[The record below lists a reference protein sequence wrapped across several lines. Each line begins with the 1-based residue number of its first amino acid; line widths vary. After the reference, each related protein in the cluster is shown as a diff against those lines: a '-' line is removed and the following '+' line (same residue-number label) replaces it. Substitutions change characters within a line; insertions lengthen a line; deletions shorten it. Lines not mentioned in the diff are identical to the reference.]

1 MKSNNMDNTSYLVG
15 MTTNELSSLAI
26 RSGQPAFRGKQLA
39 DWIYRKYA
47 AELSE
52 MTNLP
57 AAFKDTLN
65 EEMKL
70 HLGSIADV
78 LKSRDGTA
86 KYLISLDQGQAVE
99 TVLLPYKDRVSACV
113 STQVGCGV
121 GCRFC
126 ATGMHGLERNL
137 TAGEIVDQVL
147 ILGKESPKRISHVV
161 YMGMGEPL
169 FNYDNTIKSIHLLN
183 DEVGI
188 AMRHITV
195 STVGI
200 VPRIKM
206 LAKENLQ
213 ITLAISLHAPDD
225 ERRAKL
231 IPIADRFPLKD
242 LIPAC
247 KAYSED
253 TKRRITFEYMMLKD
267 VNDSISDAHELGK
280 LLRGIMANVNLIPYN
295 TVEGLPYEKPTS
307 DKIGIFK
314 SVLES
319 VGLIVVQ
326 RMEKGNSVSGACGQL
341 RYRKQ
346 TD

>member
-1 MKSNNMDNTSYLVG
+1 MRNMENKSYLVG
-15 MTTNELSSLAI
+15 LSTDELASLAVA
-26 RSGQPAFRGKQLA
+26 SGQPAFRGKQLA
-39 DWIYRKYA
+39 DWIYKKNA
-47 AELSE
+47 ADLYE

-57 AAFKDTLN
+57 AVFRDSLAEN
-65 EEMKL
+65 ANL
-70 HLGSIADV
+70 HYGSIGDV

-86 KYLISLDQGQAVE
+86 KYLINLDLGQSIE
-99 TVLLPYKDRVSACV
+99 TVLLPYRDRVSACV

-126 ATGMHGLERNL
+126 ATGIHGLERNL
-137 TAGEIVDQVL
+137 NAGEIVDQVL
-147 ILGKESPKRISHVV
+147 ILQNDSQKRVSHVV

-169 FNYDNTIKSIHLLN
+169 LNYDNVIKSIRLLN

-200 VPRIKM
+200 VPRIAM

-225 ERRAKL
+225 EIRGKL
-231 IPIADRFPLKD
+231 IPIASRFPLKD

-247 KAYSED
+247 KAYSES
-253 TKRRITFEYMMLKD
+253 TRRRITFEYMLIKD
-267 VNDSISDAHELGK
+267 VNDSIANAHELGK

-295 TVEGLPYEKPTS
+295 HVEGLPYDKPTRE
-307 DKIGIFK
+307 KIGVFK
-314 SVLES
+314 SILES
-319 VGLIVVQ
+319 VGLVVVQ

-341 RYRKQ
+341 RYRKLAE
-346 TD
+346 

>member
-1 MKSNNMDNTSYLVG
+1 MDKKSYLVG
-15 MTTNELSSLAI
+15 MTTDELTSLAI
-26 RSGQPAFRGKQLA
+26 KAGQPAFRGKQLA
-39 DWIYRKYA
+39 DWIYKKNA

-57 AAFKDTLN
+57 ATFRDTIA
-65 EEMKL
+65 EEMNL
-70 HLGSIADV
+70 HSGSVADL

-86 KYLISLDQGQAVE
+86 KYLINLDQGQSVE

-126 ATGMHGLERNL
+126 ATGIHGLERNL
-137 TAGEIVDQVL
+137 SAGEIVDQVL
-147 ILGKESPKRISHVV
+147 ILQKESQKRISHVV

-169 FNYDNTIKSIHLLN
+169 FNYDNTVKSIRLLN

-206 LAKENLQ
+206 LAKEDLQ
-213 ITLAISLHAPDD
+213 ITLAISLHSPDD
-225 ERRAKL
+225 ERRERL
-231 IPIADRFPLKD
+231 IPIASRFPLKD

-247 KAYSED
+247 KEYSES
-253 TKRRITFEYMMLKD
+253 TRRRITFEYMLLKD

-295 TVEGLPYEKPTS
+295 HVEGLPYEKPTS
-307 DKIGIFK
+307 EKIGIFK
-314 SVLES
+314 SVLEN
-319 VGLIVVQ
+319 VGLVVVQ
-326 RMEKGNSVSGACGQL
+326 RMEKGGSVAGACGQL
-341 RYRKQ
+341 RYRKP
-346 TD
+346 TE

>member
-1 MKSNNMDNTSYLVG
+1 MENKSYLVG
-15 MTTNELSSLAI
+15 MTTDELTSLAI
-26 RSGQPAFRGKQLA
+26 ELGQPAFRGKQLA
-39 DWIYRKYA
+39 DWIYKKSA
-47 AELSE
+47 AELSA
-52 MTNLP
+52 MMNLP
-57 AAFKDTLN
+57 AAFRENLIDNT
-65 EEMKL
+65 KL
-70 HLGSIADV
+70 HTGIVSDI

-86 KYLISLDQGQAVE
+86 KYLINLDQGQSVE

-126 ATGMHGLERNL
+126 ATGIHGLERNL
-137 TAGEIVDQVL
+137 NAGEIVDQVL
-147 ILGKESPKRISHVV
+147 ILQNESQKRISHVV

-169 FNYDNTIKSIHLLN
+169 FNYDNTLKSIRLLN

-200 VPRIKM
+200 VPRIAM

-213 ITLAISLHAPDD
+213 ITLAISLHAPTD
-225 ERRAKL
+225 EQREKL
-231 IPIADRFPLKD
+231 IPIASRFPLKD

-247 KAYSED
+247 KAYSES
-253 TKRRITFEYMMLKD
+253 TRRRITFEYMLIKD
-267 VNDSISDAHELGK
+267 INDSISDAHELGK

-295 TVEGLPYEKPTS
+295 HVEGLVYEKPTS
-307 DKIGIFK
+307 ERIGIFK

-319 VGLIVVQ
+319 VGLVVVQ

-341 RYRKQ
+341 RYRKRIE
-346 TD
+346 